1 MINSFINHDK
11 FFQINNVLTE
21 YNKMKQQIKNL
32 ENALG
37 YTIQKQWKHIV
48 SLVKKILG
56 IITLI
61 LEEQN
66 KID

>member
-1 MINSFINHDK
+1 
-11 FFQINNVLTE
+11 
-21 YNKMKQQIKNL
+21 MKQQIKNL

>member
-1 MINSFINHDK
+1 MPA
-11 FFQINNVLTE
+11 E

-32 ENALG
+32 ENTLG
-37 YTIQKQWKHIV
+37 YTIQKQWKRIV

>member
-11 FFQINNVLTE
+11 FFQINNVPAE

-32 ENALG
+32 ENTLG
-37 YTIQKQWKHIV
+37 YTIQKQWKRIV

>member
-1 MINSFINHDK
+1 
-11 FFQINNVLTE
+11 
-21 YNKMKQQIKNL
+21 MKQQIKNL
-32 ENALG
+32 ENALE
-37 YTIQKQWKHIV
+37 YTIQKQWKCIV

-61 LEEQN
+61 LEEQS

>member
-11 FFQINNVLTE
+11 FFQINNVPAE

-32 ENALG
+32 ENTLG
-37 YTIQKQWKHIV
+37 YTIQKQWKRIV
-48 SLVKKILG
+48 SLVKKILE